1 MSNQF
6 AMLSATRKIENYLSR
21 EEYNLKKMS
30 TNPNVS
36 ESLLQSRVEQHNG
49 LVDALNGLFG
59 SLVGEDEALFDR
71 SDILDGVADT
81 QIETFEVVGHSYDND
96 EADLPVKAQDQ
107 AASQFSPPDE
117 PEQWVLDGYPSK
129 AHWLEDRELEA
140 IELPDDTALSV
151 DSTISQKR
159 AGGLLEDY
167 DKTATRDVATYL
179 PEDDTSV
186 DVIQHARVEADEPE
200 YELDHDDDVNDVE
213 LDLDDDD
220 DGEIALDDE
229 PMTEYDKSVYHST
242 RSTEDQEYR
251 RRTADNIVVD
261 DNPAQI
267 TEVRTAVEMDTDAA
281 TQGTSIDVSSFMHRT
296 DSVADDFISND
307 LTSFIEDADSDNDN
321 DTLHETSDIYEP
333 ETDSDDVSESFYDDD
348 APAEIDTSAVLSA
361 TLPGASDTDY
371 GGVVDTL
378 SGLDEY
384 AGDDPE
390 YDDDGDDSQE
400 YAEDGPGYDDD
411 DHDPQEYAEDG
422 PGMDEDIETDD
433 DGFLP
438 DNDYDEEYEEH
449 PEDDDNY

>member
-36 ESLLQSRVEQHNG
+36 DSLLQSRVEQHNG

-71 SDILDGVADT
+71 SDILDDVADT
-81 QIETFEVVGHSYDND
+81 SIETFEVVGHSYDND

-107 AASQFSPPDE
+107 AVSQFSPPDE

-140 IELPDDTALSV
+140 IELPDDTTLSV

-167 DKTATRDVATYL
+167 NKTATRDVATYL

-186 DVIQHARVEADEPE
+186 DVIHHARVEADEPE
-200 YELDHDDDVNDVE
+200 YELDHDDVE

-220 DGEIALDDE
+220 DDEIVLEDE

-296 DSVADDFISND
+296 ESVADDFISND
-307 LTSFIEDADSDNDN
+307 LTSFIEDAGSNNDE
-321 DTLHETSDIYEP
+321 DPLHETSDIYEP
-333 ETDSDDVSESFYDDD
+333 ENDSDDVSESFYDDD
-348 APAEIDTSAVLSA
+348 APAEIDTSDVLSA
-361 TLPGASDTDY
+361 TLPSASDTYSD
-371 GGVVDTL
+371 GVVDTL
-378 SGLDEY
+378 SGLEEY
-384 AGDDPE
+384 EGDDRE
-390 YDDDGDDSQE
+390 YDDE
-400 YAEDGPGYDDD
+400 E
-411 DHDPQEYAEDG
+411 HDPQEYAEDG
-422 PGMDEDIETDD
+422 PGMDEEIETDN

-438 DNDYDEEYEEH
+438 DNGYDEGYEEH
-449 PEDDDNY
+449 PEDSEDDVNY

>member
-36 ESLLQSRVEQHNG
+36 DSLLQSRVEQHNG

-71 SDILDGVADT
+71 SDILDAVADT
-81 QIETFEVVGHSYDND
+81 QIETFEVVGHSYDD
-96 EADLPVKAQDQ
+96 EADLPVKTQNQ
-107 AASQFSPPDE
+107 AVSQFSPPDE

-129 AHWLEDRELEA
+129 AQWLADRELEA

-167 DKTATRDVATYL
+167 NKTATRDVATYL

-213 LDLDDDD
+213 LDLHDDDD
-220 DGEIALDDE
+220 ELVLDDE

-296 DSVADDFISND
+296 ESVADDFILND
-307 LTSFIEDADSDNDN
+307 LSSFIEDADSDDN
-321 DTLHETSDIYEP
+321 QPHETSDIYEP
-333 ETDSDDVSESFYDDD
+333 ETDSDDVSESFYNDD

-361 TLPGASDTDY
+361 TLPDASDSQS
-371 GGVVDTL
+371 GVVDTL

-384 AGDDPE
+384 AGDDPG
-390 YDDDGDDSQE
+390 YDDDDGDDSQE
-400 YAEDGPGYDDD
+400 YAEDGPEYDND

-422 PGMDEDIETDD
+422 PGMDEEIETDD

-438 DNDYDEEYEEH
+438 DNDYDEDYPE
-449 PEDDDNY
+449 EDDDNY